1 MIQKIELERQIL
13 IYSYIHLIFE
23 INGMAWVMRV
33 DKWEDV
39 TKKTRKNRITMII
52 NLIITV
58 EIITLL
64 QMAETILILTAEEA
78 ITRTQILVVI
88 TIKINV
94 ETGILIKISW
104 IISLIKS
111 ILKRRRK
118 RMKKLNLSLKM
129 QLINR
134 N

>member
-13 IYSYIHLIFE
+13 IYSYIHLILE
-23 INGMAWVMRV
+23 INGMVWVMRV